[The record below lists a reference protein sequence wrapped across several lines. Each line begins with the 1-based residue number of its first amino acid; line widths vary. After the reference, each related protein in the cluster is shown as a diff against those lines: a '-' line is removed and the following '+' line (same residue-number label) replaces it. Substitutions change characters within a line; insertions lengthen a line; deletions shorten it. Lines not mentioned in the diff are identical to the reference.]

1 MKHAILVTAIFS
13 LTLAACEKKPSQEPF
28 VPTPVFESSGTLP
41 PGHPP
46 VNSADQQKQSDAPA
60 EGQTQTAVVV
70 STIDIPQFTY
80 IEVKQNNK
88 TRWLAATTIATKK
101 GEVLQFDSGST
112 IPDFKSKILNRSF
125 PNMTFV
131 NNVSVKKGE

>member
-60 EGQTQTAVVV
+60 
-70 STIDIPQFTY
+70 
-80 IEVKQNNK
+80 
-88 TRWLAATTIATKK
+88 
-101 GEVLQFDSGST
+101 
-112 IPDFKSKILNRSF
+112 
-125 PNMTFV
+125 
-131 NNVSVKKGE
+131 